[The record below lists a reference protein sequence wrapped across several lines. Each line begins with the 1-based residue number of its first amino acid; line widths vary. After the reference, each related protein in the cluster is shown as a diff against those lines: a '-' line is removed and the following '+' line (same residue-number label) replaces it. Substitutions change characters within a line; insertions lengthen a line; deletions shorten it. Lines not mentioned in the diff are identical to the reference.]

1 MSYGSG
7 LHKVVAL
14 CVGVI
19 VHTMVFIPNSKT
31 MSQVVQ
37 GRSLVVAVS
46 LSCCEICAGIVVDT
60 GNSYYT
66 VHCCILL
73 L

>member
-37 GRSLVVAVS
+37 GRSLGVAAS
-46 LSCCEICAGIVVDT
+46 LF
-60 GNSYYT
+60 
-66 VHCCILL
+66 
-73 L
+73 